1 MKQENVLEVTNLTKK
16 YNLFTLDNV
25 SFNLKRGKITGFIG
39 VNGSGKTTTIKSLAG
54 LVIPDNGEMRVFG
67 ELITAKNES
76 YVRDKFGFLLDGD
89 YFYPEFTP
97 VQMKSIFSK
106 SYTNWDENIFESL
119 ILKFRLPENQK
130 ISKLS
135 KGMKIK
141 FSLALALSH
150 HAEILVMDEP
160 TSGLDLLVRE
170 ELMDLFKDL
179 ADKGVSILFSSHIT
193 SDLEKTA
200 EDIILIN
207 KGKILFQEKI
217 ETLENLYFTVK
228 DEYNLLNCEKEKLF
242 LRTTKDKNNFKGI
255 YRGIKDNIIRIF
267 PNARIETSNI
277 EDIMMANI
285 L

>member
-1 MKQENVLEVTNLTKK
+1 
-16 YNLFTLDNV
+16 
-25 SFNLKRGKITGFIG
+25 
-39 VNGSGKTTTIKSLAG
+39 
-54 LVIPDNGEMRVFG
+54 
-67 ELITAKNES
+67 
-76 YVRDKFGFLLDGD
+76 
-89 YFYPEFTP
+89 
-97 VQMKSIFSK
+97 
-106 SYTNWDENIFESL
+106 
-119 ILKFRLPENQK
+119 
-130 ISKLS
+130 
-135 KGMKIK
+135 MKIK

-160 TSGLDLLVRE
+160 TSGLDPLVRE